1 MENNLYD
8 RDLLSIQ
15 QARNLASRAKDAYKT
30 YSTFSQEKVDKI
42 VKAMADAAV
51 NHSENLAELAV
62 KETGYG
68 NKEDKTAKNMFA
80 SRNIY
85 ESIKDLKTVGVINRN
100 YKNKIIEIAHPM
112 GVILGITPTTN
123 PTSTV
128 IFKSLIS
135 AKSRNAIIFSPHPH
149 AVMCSKEAALVM
161 SDAAVS
167 AGAPKDLISCLD
179 IVTLEGSKELMASP
193 DISLILATGGT
204 NMVKA
209 AHSYGKPAIGVGP
222 GNTPVYV
229 DKSADLL
236 KAAKDII
243 LSKTFDNGV
252 ICASEQAIVTHKDID
267 SQFRLVLKN
276 LGAYFLSEEEIKKVS
291 PVLIKG
297 SAMNADMVGQTPK
310 IIAEAAGINIDSSV
324 KLLIAPLGG
333 VGPEYPLSREIL
345 STVLAYYTEDNWLS
359 ACHRCIE
366 LLNFGG
372 VGHTLVIHAS
382 DEEVV
387 TAFAHEKPVFRILIN
402 TPASQGA
409 IGLTT
414 SLTPS
419 LTLSTGTWG
428 GGISSD
434 NISACHLINIK
445 RVAYEVNSINTS
457 GSSDVSGDSQ
467 IEKDIVES
475 IVRRVVENLNIG
487 R

>member
-1 MENNLYD
+1 MENNLFD
-8 RDLLSIQ
+8 RDLLSVQ
-15 QARNLASRAKDAYKT
+15 KARNLAAAARQAYKT
-30 YSTFSQEKVDKI
+30 YSTFSQEKVDRI
-42 VKAMADAAV
+42 IKAMADAAV

-85 ESIKDLKTVGVINRN
+85 ESIKDLKTVGVINRD

-149 AVMCSKEAALVM
+149 AVLCSKEAARVM
-161 SDAAVS
+161 GEAAES
-167 AGAPKDLISCLD
+167 AGAPANLISCLD

-193 DISLILATGGT
+193 DVSLILATGGT

-229 DKSADLL
+229 DRSANLL
-236 KAAKDII
+236 KAASDII
-243 LSKTFDNGV
+243 SSKTFDNGV
-252 ICASEQAIVTHKDID
+252 ICASEQAIVVHKDID
-267 SQFRLVLKN
+267 SQFRSVLKN
-276 LGAYFLSEEEIKKVS
+276 LKAYFLSEEEIKKVS
-291 PVLIKG
+291 PVLVKG
-297 SAMNADMVGQTPK
+297 GVMNADMVGQTPK
-310 IIAEAAGINIDSSV
+310 VIAQAVGINIESSV
-324 KLLIAPLGG
+324 KLLIAPLYG
-333 VGPEYPLSREIL
+333 VGPDYPLSREIL
-345 STVLAYYTEDNWLS
+345 STVLSYYVEDNWIS

-434 NISACHLINIK
+434 NISASDLINIK
-445 RVAYEVNSINTS
+445 RVAYEVNSINTAS
-457 GSSDVSGDSQ
+457 SSDISGNTQ
-467 IEKDIVES
+467 IKKDIVES
-475 IVRRVVENLNIG
+475 IVRKVVENLNLK
-487 R
+487 